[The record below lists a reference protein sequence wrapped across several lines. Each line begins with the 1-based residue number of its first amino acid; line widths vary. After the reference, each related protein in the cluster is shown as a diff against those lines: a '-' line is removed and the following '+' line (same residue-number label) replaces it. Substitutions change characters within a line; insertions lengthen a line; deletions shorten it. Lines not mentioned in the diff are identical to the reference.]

1 MFVDARSVPPGTVIE
16 TEVCIVG
23 SGAAGITL
31 AREFINSGFRVALLE
46 SGDVD
51 FEEKTQNLYG
61 GSNIG
66 RRYFAPNDVGLRL
79 RYFGGTTNHWGGWC
93 APLDPLDF
101 EEREGLP
108 HSGWPFSRDH
118 LEPWYHRA
126 QSVLQ
131 LSAYGY
137 APVEWGIAPRD
148 IPPPFNG
155 PHFICQALQAS
166 TPVRFGPD
174 YGPALRQ
181 ASRITV
187 YLNANAL
194 HFETDES
201 NRTVQT
207 LAVGVLPD
215 HRLNLR
221 ARVYVLATGGIENA
235 RLLLLSGKEGA
246 NGLGNANDLV
256 GRFFM
261 VHLEYPGGV
270 ILLSDPFQNLKF
282 STGDEGATYVRSG
295 ALHKFVSYICLS
307 DESRR
312 KFRLPNLRILFEK
325 AFLQGVDRR
334 GEILRNMQSA
344 MSSLDGSAA
353 IPLRN
358 VQFENVM
365 PSATIPIHCSSEQ
378 MPNPDSRIA
387 LGATVD
393 AFGMRTV
400 AVNWQLTAKDKQGVV
415 AGHRLFGAE
424 IGRAGFGRFWSSV
437 PLDDVSWPIKMFGNQ
452 HNIGT
457 TRMNKNAK
465 LGVVDENCRI
475 HGVANL
481 YVAGSSV
488 FPTEG
493 TANPTLTIVAL
504 ALRLADHIKE
514 RLK

>member
-23 SGAAGITL
+23 AGAAGITL

-46 SGDVD
+46 SGDLD
-51 FEEKTQNLYG
+51 FQDKTQDLYG
-61 GSNIG
+61 GANIG
-66 RRYFAPNDVGLRL
+66 RRYFDPKDVGLRL

-93 APLDPLDF
+93 APLEPVDF
-101 EEREGLP
+101 EEREGVP
-108 HSGWPFSRDH
+108 HSGWPFSRDY
-118 LEPWYHRA
+118 LEPWYRRA
-126 QSVLQ
+126 QTVLQ
-131 LSAYGY
+131 LGPYGY
-137 APVEWGIAPRD
+137 ALGDWGIIPSD

-155 PHFICQALQAS
+155 PQFVCQALQVS
-166 TPVRFGPD
+166 TPVRFGQD
-174 YGPALRQ
+174 YGPELGQ
-181 ASRITV
+181 APRITV

-194 HFETDES
+194 RFETDES
-201 NRTVQT
+201 GKTVQT
-207 LAVGVLPD
+207 LGIGVLPD
-215 HRLNLR
+215 HHLNVR

-235 RLLLLSGKEGA
+235 RLLLLSGKDDV
-246 NGLGNANDLV
+246 NGLGNAHDLV

-261 VHLEYPGGV
+261 VHMEYPGGFIV
-270 ILLSDPFQNLKF
+270 LSDPFMNLKF
-282 STGDEGATYVRSG
+282 NTGEEGATYVQSG
-295 ALHKFVSYICLS
+295 VPHKFVSYICLS

-312 KFRLPNLRILFEK
+312 KRRLPNLRILFE
-325 AFLQGVDRR
+325 AVLQGSDWR
-334 GEILRNMQSA
+334 GELLRNMQSA
-344 MSSLDGSAA
+344 MYDL
-353 IPLRN
+353 
-358 VQFENVM
+358 QFENVI
-365 PSATIPIHCSSEQ
+365 PSASIPIHCSSEQ

-387 LGATVD
+387 LGTTTD

-400 AVNWQLTAKDKQGVV
+400 AINWQLTARDKQGVV

-437 PLDDVSWPIKMFGNQ
+437 SDNDVTWPAKMFGNQ

-457 TRMNKNAK
+457 TRMHRNAR
-465 LGVVDENCRI
+465 LGVVNENCRV
-475 HGVANL
+475 HDVGNL

-514 RLK
+514 HLK